1 MLNWAVSKRRIPYN
15 PLESVSGVPFNE
27 KRRNRRDLN
36 EDEQRRLLEAGLSG
50 SFRRAAR
57 MKANRPRK
65 DGTYKQVEF
74 SPEQTARLTAEG
86 RRIRMFYF
94 VLLET
99 GLRVNEVRNLKWR
112 DVDFRNQCLY
122 CRDKWTK
129 NRQDDVLPIAP
140 ELFGVL
146 EKWRTETSGAD
157 DSPVVIVKSNALKIL
172 NDDLQ
177 AAGILKKD
185 AAGRTVDLH
194 ALRNTFATMLNEG
207 NADPKTMQA
216 LMRHSTPVLTLGTYV
231 HQNQARMA
239 KALKALPRLMPDES
253 DKEGGQDD
261 DPGNDSRM
269 VGTDSFPVDTNSA
282 VQPGNPTRNQQENWS
297 NPHKLL
303 NAKEIVKVGAVSHN
317 PDVRGS
323 NPLPGAGEPFSLH
336 HAAIMIPSASAVES
350 LDLVPCQP

>member
-112 DVDFRNQCLY
+112 DVDFRNQRPRIGERTIRVNPGGSAPDCV
-122 CRDKWTK
+122 R
-129 NRQDDVLPIAP
+129 NRVGERPTA
-140 ELFGVL
+140 FFTN
-146 EKWRTETSGAD
+146 K
-157 DSPVVIVKSNALKIL
+157 
-172 NDDLQ
+172 
-177 AAGILKKD
+177 
-185 AAGRTVDLH
+185 
-194 ALRNTFATMLNEG
+194 
-207 NADPKTMQA
+207 
-216 LMRHSTPVLTLGTYV
+216 
-231 HQNQARMA
+231 
-239 KALKALPRLMPDES
+239 
-253 DKEGGQDD
+253 
-261 DPGNDSRM
+261 DSRSI
-269 VGTDSFPVDTNSA
+269 GRA
-282 VQPGNPTRNQQENWS
+282 ER
-297 NPHKLL
+297 
-303 NAKEIVKVGAVSHN
+303 
-317 PDVRGS
+317 
-323 NPLPGAGEPFSLH
+323 
-336 HAAIMIPSASAVES
+336 
-350 LDLVPCQP
+350 PCRYATPYSVTM